1 MLSSRVFVRK
11 CVWVQIDFVDCS
23 RWNHNVM
30 SRRRESKHQLQVMSQ
45 SQRWTRLKVQVQK
58 LPKVLK
64 QILCCQW
71 GGGDHTGLTTFLCLS
86 WSDLIVFCFHRT
98 SGEEWRQQWNEAWC
112 CCKYTELIG
121 RNSWFSFLSG
131 LWRLTCAHIWLHY
144 LFPHE

>member
-1 MLSSRVFVRK
+1 MFLSENVFECKLILWTVAGETTTWCPEEEKANTNCRWWARVKDEQDWKFRFRSYPRYLNTFFVVRG
-11 CVWVQIDFVDCS
+11 
-23 RWNHNVM
+23 
-30 SRRRESKHQLQVMSQ
+30 
-45 SQRWTRLKVQVQK
+45 
-58 LPKVLK
+58 
-64 QILCCQW
+64 

>member
-1 MLSSRVFVRK
+1 MFLSENVFECKLILWTVAGETTTWCPEEEKANTNCRWWARVKDEQDWKFRFRSYPRYLNRFFV
-11 CVWVQIDFVDCS
+11 VSV
-23 RWNHNVM
+23 
-30 SRRRESKHQLQVMSQ
+30 
-45 SQRWTRLKVQVQK
+45 
-58 LPKVLK
+58 
-64 QILCCQW
+64 

-98 SGEEWRQQWNEAWC
+98 SREEWRQQWNEAWC

-131 LWRLTCAHIWLHY
+131 LWRLICAHIWLHY

>member
-1 MLSSRVFVRK
+1 MFLSENVFECKLILWTVAGETTTWCPEEEKANTNCRWWARVKDEQDWKFRFRSYPRYLNRFFV
-11 CVWVQIDFVDCS
+11 VSV
-23 RWNHNVM
+23 
-30 SRRRESKHQLQVMSQ
+30 
-45 SQRWTRLKVQVQK
+45 
-58 LPKVLK
+58 
-64 QILCCQW
+64 